1 MQFRMISKGY
11 KMKTVWQ
18 KSIEA
23 LATPEVMARYAI
35 ETDQQ
40 LYLEGVIV
48 DAGFD
53 ISLTDR
59 PRQWERTI
67 EVLERAMP

>member
-1 MQFRMISKGY
+1 
-11 KMKTVWQ
+11 MKTVWQ
-18 KSIEA
+18 ENIEA

-35 ETDQQ
+35 ESDRQ
-40 LYLEGVIV
+40 LYLEGVII
-48 DAGFD
+48 DAGYD

-67 EVLERAMP
+67 DCLERAMP